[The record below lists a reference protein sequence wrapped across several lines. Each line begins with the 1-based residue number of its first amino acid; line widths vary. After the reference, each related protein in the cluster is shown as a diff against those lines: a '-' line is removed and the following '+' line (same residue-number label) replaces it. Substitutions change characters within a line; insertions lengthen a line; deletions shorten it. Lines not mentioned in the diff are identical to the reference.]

1 MSTTIRARLAL
12 TLALTA
18 ATACAPAQLG
28 LHRATAAPFAT
39 RDMIS
44 EAELAGVP
52 SGTAYEAVRRLR
64 PTFLSWTRSVT
75 PYERR
80 LVFVD
85 GIQMGGL
92 EALEAIPTMSIRE
105 IRLLTGIE
113 AAGRYGTTNSAGA
126 LIVTTKLGPH
136 R

>member
-1 MSTTIRARLAL
+1 MSINTRRIAMVV
-12 TLALTA
+12 ALTA
-18 ATACAPAQLG
+18 AVACAPERVG

-39 RDMIS
+39 RDMIG
-44 EAELAGVP
+44 EQELASIP
-52 SGTAYEAVRRLR
+52 AGTAFEAVQRLR
-64 PTFLSWTRSVT
+64 PTFLTWTRAIT

-92 EALEAIPTMSIRE
+92 EALESIPSNSIRE
-105 IRLLTGIE
+105 IRLLNGIE

-126 LIVTTKLGPH
+126 LIITTKVGPW